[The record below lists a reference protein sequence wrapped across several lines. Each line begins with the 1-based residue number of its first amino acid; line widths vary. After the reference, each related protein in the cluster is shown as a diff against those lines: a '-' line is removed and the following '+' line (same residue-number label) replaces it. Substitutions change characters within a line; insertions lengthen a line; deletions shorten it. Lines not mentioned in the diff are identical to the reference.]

1 MEVKEVLSNEYNNQK
16 LISMA
21 IYKLSKNNNV
31 ITQRVSNFVKFK
43 YDRLFQ
49 DLENTR
55 DWLNNI
61 KVRDLYDTRKI

>member
-61 KVRDLYDTRKI
+61 KIRDLYDTKKI

>member
-43 YDRLFQ
+43 YDRLF
-49 DLENTR
+49 
-55 DWLNNI
+55 
-61 KVRDLYDTRKI
+61 

>member
-61 KVRDLYDTRKI
+61 KIRDLYDTRKI